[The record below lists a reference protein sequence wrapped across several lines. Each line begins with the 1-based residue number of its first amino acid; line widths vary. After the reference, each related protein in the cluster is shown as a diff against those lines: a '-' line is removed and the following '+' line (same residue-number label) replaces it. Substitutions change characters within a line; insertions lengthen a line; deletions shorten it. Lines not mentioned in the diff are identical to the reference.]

1 VYLTLI
7 MSETRFKATL
17 QIFLLIL
24 LGSSTAFSQASVIS
38 GSVTTSK
45 TGYTVGIG
53 NNRLIVVAVA
63 HEAAAPVGTVSGITW
78 GGQALSVAEVQSS
91 GGGGGVLRGEIW
103 YLDEVGISAARGSCT
118 YDFVVT
124 WSSGPTTEGFAAFT
138 LKDVDQTTPVAD
150 VNSAG
155 QNNTTNLAPGSIAA
169 DVDDIAIYAAVS
181 NQNRTH
187 TGATSYA
194 EQSYQVIGGTMSFA
208 TGMRQITVAGNEN
221 PDVIWGGA
229 NSRLITVGAVF
240 NGVASTLIR
249 TFYSFATGAW
259 DANTSWSFS
268 ADGSSGAVPAGVW
281 PGRTDHV
288 VVRTGHTITVNATD
302 DNKICG
308 LSPDGLA
315 LGNVGPFISSNVSM
329 FYHIGDITIAGTLN
343 VTGIEM
349 MIGGYTHVLAGGTFS
364 LASYLVN
371 VGFLEADAASTLS
384 TLDDFVITGGSTT
397 IINTNSTSAD
407 DLIIDHI
414 NATLCGTGIATLQNG
429 AGSVIT
435 YSNSATV
442 NQICTSFTIN
452 CTGGGCTG
460 FPVVGTNPTI
470 VGNTGPGG
478 VGNQNTNKL
487 WLMANNGTFS
497 DLGVTAAV
505 NNGTVRQW
513 NDQSG
518 NGNNATQNT
527 AGNRP
532 IYRTGQE
539 NNLPALQFTGDLF
552 IDGPALGIPGTSSA
566 TYFIAFRDTQTSLG
580 GFNDGAGDFIL
591 DRTTATNGLMSL
603 KPVTGSFY
611 GYQKRADGGGG
622 LGGVSTTTAVN
633 TNSKWIEMAHSKG
646 VSYSIYYN
654 GAQQGTTGDSDGNLT
669 PPDLRIGRHAT
680 TTNGGL
686 RGFINEL
693 IAYSSVVNNAQRI
706 LINNYISA
714 KYNITLSVNDVYTMD
729 DPANGNFDFDVAGI
743 GQASDG
749 SNHKDARGSGFVR
762 MWNPSNLGNGEFLIW
777 GRNNLNFS
785 GGNIDVDNTIIKERL
800 NRVWRVS
807 ETGDV
812 GTVSISVNM
821 TATIGMAIGSNL
833 RLLIDRDGDGFAD
846 NDVTPVA
853 GSFASGIV
861 TFSGIDFQ
869 NGDRFTIGNID
880 LANPLPI
887 ELISFTAVA
896 QQAEVTLKWI
906 TASELNND
914 FFTVQ
919 RSQDVEQWQD
929 VVQVK
934 GAINSNERID
944 YETIDGLPFSGVSY
958 YRLKQTD
965 LDGEYSYSS
974 VRRVEVSEEFQ
985 LKVYPNP
992 STGKFTIST
1001 GFALQRENIKLYNS
1015 IGQEMPVEFDYTN
1028 GSTSIHSNLPT
1039 GIYIFKVS
1047 RGYWR
1052 QSVRVVI
1059 E

>member
-1 VYLTLI
+1 
-7 MSETRFKATL
+7 MSKTGFKAAL
-17 QIFLLIL
+17 HIFSLIL
-24 LGSSTAFSQASVIS
+24 LGVNFAFSQASVVS
-38 GSVTTSK
+38 GSVTNSK
-45 TGYTVGIG
+45 TAYTVGAG
-53 NNRLIVVAVA
+53 NNRLIVVAVSQDRN
-63 HEAAAPVGTVSGITW
+63 PIGTVTGITW
-78 GGQALSVAEVQSS
+78 GGQPLALAQAQSS
-91 GGGGGVLRGEIW
+91 STLLQAEIW
-103 YLDEVGISAARGSCT
+103 YLNETGISAARGSCS
-118 YDFVVT
+118 YNFVVS
-124 WSSGPTTEGFAAFT
+124 WSVGPTDEAFT
-138 LKDVDQTTPVAD
+138 ALTLQDVDQTTPFASGSGAQSG
-150 VNSAG
+150 NAATRNTGNMAAG
-155 QNNTTNLAPGSIAA
+155 
-169 DVDDIAIYAAVS
+169 VDDIAVYAAVS
-181 NQNRTH
+181 DQSRTH
-187 TGATSYA
+187 APPGTYI
-194 EQSYQVIGGTMSFA
+194 EQSEQIINTTTTLAIS
-208 TGMRQITVAGNEN
+208 TRQITTAGNQN
-221 PDVIWGGA
+221 PTATWTGG
-229 NSRLITVGAVF
+229 NSRLISVGAVF
-240 NGVASTLIR
+240 NGVAATSVR

-259 DANTSWSFS
+259 DSNTSWSFS

-281 PGRTDHV
+281 PRREDHV
-288 VVRTGHTITVNATD
+288 VIRTGHTITVNATD

-329 FYHIGDITIAGTLN
+329 FYQTGDITIAGTLT
-343 VTGIEM
+343 VTGVEM
-349 MIGGYTHVLAGGTFS
+349 MISGYTHVLAAGAFNLS
-364 LASYLVN
+364 SYLVN
-371 VGFLEADAASTLS
+371 VGYLEADAASTLS
-384 TLDDFVITGGSTT
+384 TLDDFVITGNSIT

-407 DLIIDHI
+407 DIIIDHT
-414 NATLCGTGIATLQNG
+414 NATLCGAGTATLQNG

-435 YSNSATV
+435 YTNSATV

-470 VGNTGPGG
+470 IGNTGPGG

-505 NNGTVRQW
+505 NNAAVRQW

-518 NGNNATQNT
+518 NGSNALQNT
-527 AGNRP
+527 IGNRP
-532 IYRTGQE
+532 IYRTAQD

-552 IDGPALGIPGTSSA
+552 IDGPALGISGTSSA
-566 TYFIAFRDTQTSLG
+566 TYFIAFRDTQTALG

-611 GYQKRADGGGG
+611 GYQKRDDGGGG
-622 LGGVSTTTAVN
+622 LGGVSTTTTIN

-669 PPDLRIGRHAT
+669 PPNLRIGRHAT

-729 DPANGNFDFDVAGI
+729 DPANGNFDFEVAGI

-749 SNHKDARGSGFVR
+749 SNHKDARGNGAVR
-762 MWNPSNLGNGEFLIW
+762 MWNPNNLTNNEFLMW
-777 GRNNLNFS
+777 GHNGLNFS
-785 GGNIDVDNTIIKERL
+785 GGNADVDNTIIQERL

-807 ETGDV
+807 ESGDV
-812 GTVSISVNM
+812 GTISISVNVSS
-821 TATIGMAIGSNL
+821 TLGSALGSNL

-846 NDVTPVA
+846 NDVAPIS
-853 GSFASGIV
+853 GSFSGGIA
-861 TFSGIDFQ
+861 TFSGVNLQ
-869 NGDRFTIGNID
+869 NGDRFTIGNTN
-880 LANPLPI
+880 LALPLPI
-887 ELISFTAVA
+887 ELISFTATT
-896 QQAEVTLKWI
+896 QQSEVKLKWS

-919 RSQDVEQWQD
+919 RSQDAEQWQD
-929 VVQVK
+929 VIKIK
-934 GAINSNERID
+934 GAINSNQRID
-944 YETIDGLPFSGVSY
+944 YETLDGLPFVGVSY

-965 LDGEYSYSS
+965 LDGQYSHSS
-974 VRRVEVSEEFQ
+974 VRRVEITELFQ

-992 STGKFTIST
+992 SSGKFTLST
-1001 GFALQRENIKLYNS
+1001 GFELQPENIKLYNS
-1015 IGQEMPVEFDYTN
+1015 IGQEMPVSLDKTN
-1028 GSTSIHSNLPT
+1028 GTTILDTNIPK
-1039 GIYIFKVS
+1039 GIYILNVA

-1059 E
+1059 Q